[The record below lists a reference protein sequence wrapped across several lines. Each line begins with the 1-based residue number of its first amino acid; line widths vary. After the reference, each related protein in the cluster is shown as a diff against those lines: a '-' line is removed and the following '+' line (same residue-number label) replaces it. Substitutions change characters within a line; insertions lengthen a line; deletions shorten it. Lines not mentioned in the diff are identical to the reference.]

1 MRFRTSNPIL
11 YRVERN
17 VIASE
22 NAVTYRSVA
31 IKTIFLILLT
41 AASGYF
47 AVSNLEYFNYGY
59 LIGAMI
65 IGTIAVFVGLFSVRL
80 APFAAVIYALCE
92 GIILGIVTLF
102 FEIEYPGIAIT
113 AISTTL
119 IVLFIM
125 MLLYSTNIIK
135 VDQRF
140 GSFMVV
146 AMISIIIMSI
156 FMLIFGLLGSTST
169 SGLYIGVCV
178 LSTII
183 AALYLFMD
191 FEHIKQSVQQGVD
204 TKYGWTLALGLMVS
218 LVWLYIEIL
227 RLLAIFSRRRN

>member
-11 YRVERN
+11 YRIERN
-17 VIASE
+17 VVTSE
-22 NAVTYRSVA
+22 NAVTYRNVA

-47 AVSNLEYFNYGY
+47 AVANLAYFNYGY
-59 LIGAMI
+59 LIAASVV
-65 IGTIAVFVGLFSVRL
+65 GTIAVFVGIFSIKM
-80 APFAAVIYALCE
+80 APYAAVVYSICE
-92 GIILGIVTLF
+92 GVVLGIITLF

-119 IVLFIM
+119 IVLLIM
-125 MLLYSTNIIK
+125 MLLYSTDIIK

-140 GSFMVV
+140 ASFMVV

-156 FMLIFGLLGSTST
+156 FMLIFGLLESGST

-191 FEHIKQSVQQGVD
+191 FEHIKRSVQLGVD
-204 TKYGWTLALGLMVS
+204 ARYGWTLALGLMVS
-218 LVWLYIEIL
+218 LIWLYVEIL